1 MILYSLADDSSDLQ
15 GILDLQKA
23 NLKSELTSESIAKE
37 GFVTV
42 SHSFAELYQLNVI
55 EKHTV
60 AKDGKTVVGYALAMT
75 EKSRNDIAVLAPMF
89 DLFDSLVYKHK
100 LVSQYNYIVVGQV
113 CIDKNYRGRGIF
125 DELYENY
132 KLQHQHNY
140 DFAITEIAVSNIRS
154 RKAHQRIGFEE
165 IHFFTDCNGTEWV
178 LVVWD
183 FRSG

>member
-1 MILYSLADDSSDLQ
+1 MILFSLANDPGDLQ

-23 NLKSELTSESIAKE
+23 NLKSELTAESIEKE

-42 SHSFAELYQLNVI
+42 SHTLEELYQLNVI
-55 EKHTV
+55 EKHTI
-60 AKDGKTVVGYALAMT
+60 AKVGETVVGYALAMT
-75 EKSRNDIAVLAPMF
+75 EKSRNNIAVLAPMF
-89 DLFDSLVYKHK
+89 DLFDSLIYKNK

-132 KLQHQHNY
+132 KLQHQLNY

-165 IHFFTDCNGTEWV
+165 FHFFTDCYGIEWV
-178 LVVWD
+178 IVVWD
-183 FRSG
+183 FRD